1 MADAERR
8 GPADTRGVSVTLT
21 LVFLVATLWM
31 VAAGTA
37 KKRLEWRPR
46 PVRERR
52 RRRQPSS

>member
-1 MADAERR
+1 MADAAR
-8 GPADTRGVSVTLT
+8 GVRGDTRVVSVTLT

-46 PVRERR
+46 PARERR
-52 RRRQPSS
+52 RRR